1 MWYSL
6 LSFLFPQTLFFKYIS
21 IDLASPGLSVAH
33 GIFDLHCDLQ
43 DLFKRYFG
51 CLSMW
56 DRSSLTRDQTH
67 TVALAES

>member
-6 LSFLFPQTLFFKYIS
+6 LSFLFPQTLFFKYIF

-33 GIFDLHCDLQ
+33 GIFGLHCDLQ
-43 DLFKRYFG
+43 DLFKKYFG

-56 DRSSLTRDQTH
+56 DHSSLTRDQTH